1 VIKFPHANGHQ
12 VPLADFLEAWR
23 ITVNNYGPGGDAM
36 GSLQVALPRLNAK
49 TMPMCYYLQS
59 GKEFS
64 LEYMCRNLVPN
75 GYRNTMQASRIFMR
89 ENSSVLEETRVLN
102 PVTGR
107 EVNGA
112 RLLEGVINDNEP
124 HSMVDALFEADCD
137 DLEVED
143 GGETPERLVGV
154 EAVSRPEYDGYVERL
169 VHMIHSE
176 PYTPVFRGRPIGGAV
191 QGWSNRLQTYFW
203 PSPKTNHLAVAS
215 EVAQLEAEAARLAL
229 LLPNWTAADEAAA
242 ITLANNIF
250 AWGGVPQ
257 KQATVT
263 PANLR
268 AVFNAAIDGVVA
280 NGEPLPPMNSGWTK
294 VAAFASAH
302 LEAIPNACPQVIWD
316 SRVATAV
323 TSRLEQLFLDDGL
336 DAVPACFSDIGPVKV
351 GRGGT
356 RPRTLLLSWR
366 DGYKSWL
373 AQYGGSRLLA
383 TIRNK
388 LNSNAALYGRMP
400 SNNGLGNWTSRG
412 VEMVLFMDGY

>member
-1 VIKFPHANGHQ
+1 MIKFPHANGHQ

-176 PYTPVFRGRPIGGAV
+176 RGCQNFCV
-191 QGWSNRLQTYFW
+191 
-203 PSPKTNHLAVAS
+203 
-215 EVAQLEAEAARLAL
+215 
-229 LLPNWTAADEAAA
+229 
-242 ITLANNIF
+242 
-250 AWGGVPQ
+250 
-257 KQATVT
+257 
-263 PANLR
+263 
-268 AVFNAAIDGVVA
+268 
-280 NGEPLPPMNSGWTK
+280 
-294 VAAFASAH
+294 
-302 LEAIPNACPQVIWD
+302 
-316 SRVATAV
+316 
-323 TSRLEQLFLDDGL
+323 
-336 DAVPACFSDIGPVKV
+336 
-351 GRGGT
+351 
-356 RPRTLLLSWR
+356 
-366 DGYKSWL
+366 
-373 AQYGGSRLLA
+373 
-383 TIRNK
+383 
-388 LNSNAALYGRMP
+388 
-400 SNNGLGNWTSRG
+400 
-412 VEMVLFMDGY
+412 